1 MNNVISSKDNHN
13 HTLVFTGK
21 GGKYFVICLVNFLLT
36 CITFGIYAPGDGEN
50 VDVIFILAGDAKTIV
65 AFCLQSHGRR
75 IIY

>member
-36 CITFGIYAPGDGEN
+36 CITLGIYA
-50 VDVIFILAGDAKTIV
+50 
-65 AFCLQSHGRR
+65 
-75 IIY
+75 